1 MGLYKLCCM
10 RLSFFLSATLQWI
23 MFIVQK
29 FIKFGMASSVILLM
43 VIVYWFALSNLKAK
57 N

>member
-1 MGLYKLCCM
+1 
-10 RLSFFLSATLQWI
+10 